1 MAYDLI
7 SMNMSVNPDF
17 VSVIRLTL
25 SGVASRIGFS
35 LDDIEDMK
43 VCVSEACTNAIKHS
57 KKDEFQVKFYV
68 YPDRLTIEVLDD
80 GIGYDV
86 DSLASPDLKNPKTSG
101 LGIFIINTLMDEV
114 EIKSCDKC
122 GTIIK
127 MTKLVGVEE

>member
-17 VSVIRLTL
+17 ISVIRLTL

-86 DSLASPDLKNPKTSG
+86 DSLTSPDLKNPKTSG
-101 LGIFIINTLMDEV
+101 LGIFIIKTLMDEV

>member
-25 SGVASRIGFS
+25 SCVASRIGFS

-101 LGIFIINTLMDEV
+101 LGIFIIKTLMDEV

>member
-43 VCVSEACTNAIKHS
+43 VCVSEACTTAIKHS

-101 LGIFIINTLMDEV
+101 LGIFIIKTLMDEV

>member
-86 DSLASPDLKNPKTSG
+86 DSLASQDLKNPKTSG
-101 LGIFIINTLMDEV
+101 LGIFIIKTLMDEV

>member
-1 MAYDLI
+1 MAYELI

-25 SGVASRIGFS
+25 SGIASKIGFS

-57 KKDEFQVKFYV
+57 DKDEFQIKFYI
-68 YPDRLTIEVLDD
+68 YPDKLTIEVSDD

-86 DSLASPDLKNPKTSG
+86 DYLASPDLKNPKTSG
-101 LGIFIINTLMDEV
+101 LGIFIIKTLMDEV
-114 EIKSCDKC
+114 EIKSCNKC

>member
-101 LGIFIINTLMDEV
+101 LGIFIIKTLMDEV

-122 GTIIK
+122 RTIIK

>member
-1 MAYDLI
+1 MAYELI
-7 SMNMSVNPDF
+7 SMNVSVNPDF

-25 SGVASRIGFS
+25 SGIASKIGFS

-57 KKDEFQVKFYV
+57 DKDEFQIKFYV
-68 YPDRLTIEVLDD
+68 YPDKLTIEVSDD

-101 LGIFIINTLMDEV
+101 LGIFIIKTLMDEV
-114 EIKSCDKC
+114 EIKSCNKC
-122 GTIIK
+122 GTVIK

>member
-101 LGIFIINTLMDEV
+101 LGIFIIKTLMDEV
-114 EIKSCDKC
+114 EIKSCNKC
-122 GTIIK
+122 GTVIK

>member
-101 LGIFIINTLMDEV
+101 LGIFIIKTLMDEV
-114 EIKSCDKC
+114 EIKSCDKY

>member
-1 MAYDLI
+1 
-7 SMNMSVNPDF
+7 MSVNPDF

-68 YPDRLTIEVLDD
+68 YPDRLNIEVLDD

-101 LGIFIINTLMDEV
+101 LGIFIIKTLMDEV

-127 MTKLVGVEE
+127 MTKLVVFEE

>member
-1 MAYDLI
+1 LAYDLI

-86 DSLASPDLKNPKTSG
+86 DSLTSPDLKNPKTSG
-101 LGIFIINTLMDEV
+101 LGIFIIKTLMDEV

>member
-68 YPDRLTIEVLDD
+68 CPDRLTIEVLDD

-101 LGIFIINTLMDEV
+101 LGIFIIKTLMDEV

>member
-35 LDDIEDMK
+35 LEDIEDMK

-101 LGIFIINTLMDEV
+101 LGIFIIKTLMDEV